1 MNHPTLEE
9 LIEADD
15 AGGGALDAHL
25 GSCSACAEE
34 LSALRRRRASLQA
47 LPAPVRRARVV
58 SRRALRR
65 RVAVGAGV
73 ALAASLAAFLLWPS
87 VTPPPTPR
95 ETPAYLLSL
104 VSRSQE
110 LETDLRGIAEPS
122 VVDVGDADA
131 RAEVEDEIAW
141 VDQCIT
147 ELSPSASDDE
157 RASLWKTRIGLLE
170 SLIKLRRSP
179 PVLVRL

>member
-1 MNHPTLEE
+1 MNHPTLEA
-9 LIEADD
+9 LLEAEDTRS
-15 AGGGALDAHL
+15 GALDAHL
-25 GSCSACAEE
+25 ASCSVCTEE
-34 LSALRRRRASLQA
+34 LRALRQRRASLQA
-47 LPAPVRRARVV
+47 LPAPVRRARPMP
-58 SRRALRR
+58 RRAFRR
-65 RVAVGAGV
+65 RVAASVGL
-73 ALAASLAAFLLWPS
+73 ALAAALAAFVLWPRTLVVS
-87 VTPPPTPR
+87 KPKQP
-95 ETPAYLLSL
+95 PAYLLWL
-104 VSRSQE
+104 IDRSQE
-110 LETDLRGIAEPS
+110 LESDLRGIPEPS

-141 VDQCIT
+141 VDQCIA